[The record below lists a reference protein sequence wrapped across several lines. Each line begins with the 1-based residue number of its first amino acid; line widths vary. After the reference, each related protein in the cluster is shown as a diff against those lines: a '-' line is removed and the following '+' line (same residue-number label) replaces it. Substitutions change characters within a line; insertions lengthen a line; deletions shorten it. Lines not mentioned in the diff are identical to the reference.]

1 MDTIHIL
8 RSHATKSQMTA
19 MSKLLDDRIKLA
31 IDVRRRILAGGGALH
46 ADCRSALLE
55 EGSQPEDIWG
65 ATWRPRAKLLM
76 YDSQINIRPR
86 QGNRTITITLPAI
99 RAQLD
104 QIARD
109 LLG

>member
-1 MDTIHIL
+1 MITIL
-8 RSHATKSQMTA
+8 RSHATKRQMAA
-19 MSKLLDDRIKLA
+19 MSKLLDGRIKLA
-31 IDVRRRILAGGGALH
+31 VDIRRGILAGGGALH

-65 ATWRPRAKLLM
+65 ATWRPSMKLLM

-86 QGNRTITITLPAI
+86 QGNRTITVTLPAV
-99 RAQLD
+99 RA
-104 QIARD
+104 QIARIASD